1 MVKVEETTQG
11 VLIRSAKALRRK
23 VLLISV
29 RMVFPSVTV
38 TANISK

>member
-11 VLIRSAKALRRK
+11 VLDK
-23 VLLISV
+23 ISEGFAQKGAF